1 MNPSRTQGTRI
12 GVGQDDLQQSPPARV
27 PHGSLGLL
35 AWLGW
40 LAGLAKLRGAGEH
53 GTTSYPCSLNREPAC
68 LSGYSCCAS
77 GLQHLETSLLC
88 ASETVLLL
96 ARDTQ
101 RRHHTPRHP
110 KRHQLAGSLLSSE
123 HLRACS
129 LEQIKS
135 T

>member
-1 MNPSRTQGTRI
+1 MNPSRTQGART
-12 GVGQDDLQQSPPARV
+12 GVGGLAAVAPRV

-35 AWLGW
+35 AWLAW
-40 LAGLAKLRGAGEH
+40 LAKLRGAGEH

-101 RRHHTPRHP
+101 RSHHT
-110 KRHQLAGSLLSSE
+110 L
-123 HLRACS
+123 
-129 LEQIKS
+129 
-135 T
+135 